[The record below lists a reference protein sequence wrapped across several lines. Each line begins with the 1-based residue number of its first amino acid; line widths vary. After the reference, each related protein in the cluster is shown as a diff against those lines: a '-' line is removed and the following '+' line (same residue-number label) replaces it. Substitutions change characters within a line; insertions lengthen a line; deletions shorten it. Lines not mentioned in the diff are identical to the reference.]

1 MNGLIDIHS
10 HILPLVDDGA
20 ESVEMALLM
29 LKKAAEE
36 EIEKIILTPHQKPD
50 RRCVTPEGILRRMEE
65 LRELAGKEKI
75 PVQLYP
81 GNEIFYRHGLAEL
94 LDKGKIRT
102 MADSRY
108 VLIEFLPGEDYTYIR
123 DALSRVASFGYRPIT
138 AHVER
143 YVNVMSRIDKAEEL
157 KEDTG
162 CYFQVN
168 AASMTGENGFSVKN
182 MTRKL
187 LKEGLVDFIA
197 TDAHRSEGK
206 RSPDMKACAEW
217 VKKKL
222 GEERM
227 EQIFCG
233 NPTALL
239 KDQII

>member
-36 EIEKIILTPHQKPD
+36 GIEKIILTPHQKPD

-108 VLIEFLPGEDYTYIR
+108 VLIEFLPGEDYT
-123 DALSRVASFGYRPIT
+123 LSLIHISEPTRP
-138 AHVER
+138 
-143 YVNVMSRIDKAEEL
+143 
-157 KEDTG
+157 
-162 CYFQVN
+162 
-168 AASMTGENGFSVKN
+168 
-182 MTRKL
+182 
-187 LKEGLVDFIA
+187 
-197 TDAHRSEGK
+197 
-206 RSPDMKACAEW
+206 
-217 VKKKL
+217 
-222 GEERM
+222 
-227 EQIFCG
+227 
-233 NPTALL
+233 
-239 KDQII
+239 